1 MAGSV
6 KGTRGLAIA
15 FGAMVAAIALAH
27 LGRGADV
34 VVWDDA
40 LFFRRVAY
48 NVLHHGVAGWNRA
61 DGAVFMNTS
70 QLHQAVCTVLL
81 ALAPKHFQVATTL
94 WAAACAFATYAT
106 FALRLR
112 RDLAG
117 SMLAFAGLLAPPIAT
132 AIATGM
138 DTCTVFVAVAA
149 FLHVST
155 REPSRQRPS
164 ILAAMNVVVYLARPD
179 AVVIS
184 TVIALGVLSAPSER
198 RPRRVASFVLLSV
211 AMLLVVSAAFR
222 AYYGSALPLATFLKL
237 SPVSVYDRAYLAL
250 DVPRK
255 LTNLLQLG
263 LLLAPLV
270 PLVIARPDRENV
282 VLVAAGLAFIG
293 FHAATTS
300 EIMGYHAR
308 FYAPAW
314 PVLVWA
320 AARGASSVDTPRRR
334 WIVVVVTTCS
344 GLLTLFAYQ
353 RSWVENATSGSELE
367 RAPAAFYLVYFLGV
381 ALASV
386 LALVREQLRSLAVA
400 SASALAV
407 AVCSVTM
414 QPRPFAIASDTAIYE
429 SVSARDANLVGL
441 DTIRSCFPEPVQL
454 MHSELGIAGVLLPE
468 SRIIDVTG
476 LANPEVVNRSFDFER
491 LCTDDEPDFVFR
503 PHRTHRVL
511 GEVVAASPCVAAR
524 YTAARLPRR
533 SVSPLFVRND
543 HVARFEACAGGTP
556 RSSER

>member
-1 MAGSV
+1 M
-6 KGTRGLAIA
+6 KGTRGLAVA
-15 FGAMVAAIALAH
+15 FGAMVVATALAH
-27 LGRGADV
+27 LGRGASV
-34 VVWDDA
+34 VIWDDA

-48 NVLHHGVAGWNRA
+48 NVLHHGFAGWNRA

-81 ALAPKHFQVATTL
+81 ALAPKHFEVATTL

-106 FALRLR
+106 FTLRLR

-117 SMLAFAGLLAPPIAT
+117 CLLAFAGLLAPPIAT

-155 REPSRQRPS
+155 REPSRQRPLT
-164 ILAAMNVVVYLARPD
+164 LAALNVVVYLARPD

-184 TVIALGVLSAPSER
+184 TVIALGVLSAPSEQR
-198 RPRRVASFVLLSV
+198 QRRVASFIVLSA
-211 AMLLVVSAAFR
+211 AMLLVVSGVFR
-222 AYYGSALPLATFLKL
+222 GYYGSALPLATFLKL

-255 LTNLLQLG
+255 LTNLLQVG

-270 PLVIARPDRENV
+270 PFVIARRDRENV
-282 VLVAAGLAFIG
+282 VLVIAGLAFIG

-320 AARGASSVDTPRRR
+320 AARGASSLDTPRRR
-334 WIVVVVTTCS
+334 WGALVVTTGS
-344 GLLTLFAYQ
+344 GLLTLFAY
-353 RSWVENATSGSELE
+353 RRAWIENATSGSELE

-381 ALASV
+381 AIVAV
-386 LALVREQLRSLAVA
+386 LPFLREQRRALVVA
-400 SASALAV
+400 SAAALAV
-407 AVCSVTM
+407 SACAVTM
-414 QPRPFAIASDTAIYE
+414 QPRPFAIAPDTAIYA

-441 DTIRSCFPEPVQL
+441 DTIRSCFSEPVQL

-476 LANPEVVNRSFDFER
+476 LANPRVVSRTFDFER
-491 LCTDDEPDFVFR
+491 LCTEDQPDFVFT
-503 PHRTHRVL
+503 PHRTHRAL
-511 GEVVAASPCVAAR
+511 GEVIAASPCFAAR

-533 SVSPLFVRND
+533 SASPLFVRND
-543 HVARFEACAGGTP
+543 RVARFQACAEGRPTALGGGG
-556 RSSER
+556 